1 MSSLILYSY
10 WRSSCAY
17 RVRIALN
24 LKGLAYEYR
33 DVHLVRDGGR
43 QNQESYRAL
52 NPMSQVPC
60 LIHQDRVLTQSLA
73 IVAYL
78 DRLQQIPPL
87 FPGDPFAAARVLAF
101 CELINAGIQPLQNL
115 RVLQELAGRF
125 GAGEEDKAEWS
136 RFWMARGFA
145 AMETQLQE
153 TAGKFCFG
161 DEVSAADCFLVP
173 QLYTAR
179 RYELE
184 LTAFPTII
192 RFEKNCFELAAFR
205 DAVPERQPDAP
216 ASGS

>member
-78 DRLQQIPPL
+78 DRLQQTPPL
-87 FPGDPFAAARVLAF
+87 FPGDPFRLAGKPMSPPLGDYLFGTDTLGRDVAAAIAHGAKTSLMIGFVASLVAVMFGTVLGAV
-101 CELINAGIQPLQNL
+101 AGYFGGRIDDFLMRLTEVFQTIPSFIFAILLVAILSPSIQ
-115 RVLQELAGRF
+115 
-125 GAGEEDKAEWS
+125 
-136 RFWMARGFA
+136 
-145 AMETQLQE
+145 
-153 TAGKFCFG
+153 
-161 DEVSAADCFLVP
+161 
-173 QLYTAR
+173 
-179 RYELE
+179 
-184 LTAFPTII
+184 
-192 RFEKNCFELAAFR
+192 
-205 DAVPERQPDAP
+205 
-216 ASGS
+216 